1 MPRHQYKRLYTKEDP
16 IYNSLEVAKLINYVM
31 EDGKKTI
38 AQSIVYGAMDE
49 IKKQGEDPLKV
60 IYKAIN
66 NVAPNQ
72 EVKPKRL
79 GGASYLV
86 PIEVRQERKLY
97 LAFNWI
103 VDAAKGRSNKEFHSF
118 KDKLLTELL
127 EASKNQGTAVA
138 KKQQAEKLAE
148 ANKAFSHL
156 KW

>member
-1 MPRHQYKRLYTKEDP
+1 MPRHQYKRQYATEDP
-16 IYNSLEVAKLINYVM
+16 IYDSLEVTKLINYVM
-31 EDGKKTI
+31 VDGKKTV
-38 AQSIVYGAMDE
+38 AQAIVYGVLDE
-49 IKKQGEDPLKV
+49 LKKQGEDPVKV
-60 IYKAIN
+60 VYKAIN

-72 EVKPKRL
+72 EVKPRRL

-86 PIEVRQERKLY
+86 PTDVRQERKLY

-103 VDAAKGRSNKEFHSF
+103 IEAAKARSNKEFHSF

-148 ANKAFSHL
+148 ANKAFAHL

>member
-1 MPRHQYKRLYTKEDP
+1 MPRHQYKRKYAKEDP
-16 IYNSLEVAKLINYVM
+16 IYDSLEVSKLINYVM
-31 EDGKKTI
+31 VDGKKTV
-38 AQSIVYGAMDE
+38 AQKIVYGAME
-49 IKKQGEDPLKV
+49 ELKKQGEDPMKI

-86 PIEVRQERKLY
+86 PVEVRQERKLY

-103 VDAAKGRSNKEFHSF
+103 VEAAKGRSNKEFHSF

-148 ANKAFSHL
+148 ANRAFSHL